1 MSIRFNEIRPFFLNL
16 NLFRYAFSFE
26 QLILL
31 NLVVSFTLRVFNCQ
45 HACDKIHRLKEGK
58 LDFEGESHEYVSK
71 QSGSYTHIQFLYY
84 HYSRIIHLDQF
95 SPLVNGTFGKLI
107 TDQVNQ
113 LNFGFVVLIHMF
125 A

>member
-1 MSIRFNEIRPFFLNL
+1 
-16 NLFRYAFSFE
+16 YAFSFE

-58 LDFEGESHEYVSK
+58 LDVEGESHEY
-71 QSGSYTHIQFLYY
+71 FLYY

-107 TDQVNQ
+107 TDQ
-113 LNFGFVVLIHMF
+113 
-125 A
+125 